1 MVALTYGISSYT
13 RRRGDLPELPVINMF
28 SEVGPTEDGV
38 ILQSRPGLTS
48 SSITMGDGPVR
59 ALYRIDGV
67 LNNGLFG
74 VSGSKLYHEDVEIGQ
89 VEGEGPAS
97 LAGYEDRIFVNSGGP
112 LYTYD
117 GTDFLTISLP
127 ENFLASKV
135 VTGASRAIV
144 IRKDSGRFYWSDIL
158 TSSIDDLSFA
168 TAENSPDKLKD
179 MLFIGDTLILFG
191 SETVEFWAS
200 SPDPDLPFQATPGRT
215 YQTGIRATGCATQ
228 YLDTWAWITDKNV
241 VCVATPTQ
249 VISDPD
255 IESRIGD
262 SEIASLWTFEID
274 GTDFLALRLDDQTW
288 VYHSRNQTWSQFES
302 YGQTNWLPQCYE
314 KGYFGLSNSGTLAQ
328 WSNDYY
334 DFGSVLERRFRAGMA
349 INGGTEMVANVMIRT
364 NPGQT
369 RVLSGQY
376 SDPIISL
383 RYARDG
389 GFQWSSWREKRLG
402 VQGSYDTRS
411 VWTSLGYF
419 AYPGGLFE
427 FRVTDPVPFRVSG
440 AYANEEYGGI

>member
-1 MVALTYGISSYT
+1 
-13 RRRGDLPELPVINMF
+13 F

-48 SSITMGDGPVR
+48 ASVIMGDGPVR

-74 VSGSKLYHEDVEIGQ
+74 VSGSSLYHEDVEIGQ

-215 YQTGIRATGCATQ
+215 YQTGIRDTGCATH
-228 YLDTWAWITDKNV
+228 YLDTWAWISDKNV

-255 IESRIGD
+255 IESRID
-262 SEIASLWTFEID
+262 RKST
-274 GTDFLALRLDDQTW
+274 RLNSSH
-288 VYHSRNQTWSQFES
+288 VKIS
-302 YGQTNWLPQCYE
+302 YAVFCLKKKN
-314 KGYFGLSNSGTLAQ
+314 
-328 WSNDYY
+328 
-334 DFGSVLERRFRAGMA
+334 
-349 INGGTEMVANVMIRT
+349 
-364 NPGQT
+364 
-369 RVLSGQY
+369 
-376 SDPIISL
+376 
-383 RYARDG
+383 
-389 GFQWSSWREKRLG
+389 
-402 VQGSYDTRS
+402 
-411 VWTSLGYF
+411 
-419 AYPGGLFE
+419 
-427 FRVTDPVPFRVSG
+427 
-440 AYANEEYGGI
+440 